1 MHWITHTDPKQ
12 DGRYL
17 VAIGYYTGTKTETMN
32 FTKEGGWNTYRDN
45 NGELRLSR
53 AFGGEHVGTSNYL
66 LGWQFLPK
74 WGR

>member
-17 VAIGYYTGTKTETMN
+17 VAYPIGHGFKVDVMN
-32 FTKEGGWNTYRDN
+32 FTVAGGWNTFV
-45 NGELRLSR
+45 LSDGTVTHSE
-53 AFGGEHVGTSNYL
+53 AFKDDHIGTSNYL

>member
-17 VAIGYYTGTKTETMN
+17 VALNQCTGIKTETIN
-32 FTKEGGWNTYRDN
+32 FTKEGGWNTYCDSR
-45 NGELRLSR
+45 GELHLSS
-53 AFGGEHVGTSNYL
+53 AFDGEHIGTSNYL